1 MGPNDAEL
9 AAMLLAHGRQMAGE
23 FRTTSMQGFNR
34 RTGTLGRAFKENLV
48 IQNGDVVGISF
59 KLPRYGYILNHGV
72 KSQSVKGKSGSYTT
86 KGFEGTKY
94 IHQVLDGHMGAIAD
108 KVAQLTGKQVEEKIR
123 F

>member
-1 MGPNDAEL
+1 MAASDLEL

-23 FRTTSMQGFNR
+23 LRTTSMQGFNR

-72 KSQSVKGKSGSYTT
+72 KSQTVQGKSGSYTT

-94 IHQVLDGHMGAIAD
+94 MQKVLDGHVGAIAD
-108 KVAQLTGKQVEEKIR
+108 KAAEITGKQLELKIR
-123 F
+123 I